1 MPYEIRNENDHQEAL
16 DRIDHLMKK
25 GEANV
30 SKEES
35 QTIRELGLAIQ
46 AYENRLYTIP
56 TPATLEGMIELRM
69 YERKL
74 RQKDLARE
82 LGISDAK
89 LSLILSGKKKPDVS
103 FLKAVYLKLD
113 VSADFIL
120 QHV

>member
-1 MPYEIRNENDHQEAL
+1 MFYEIHNEEDHRQAL
-16 DRIDHLMKK
+16 ARIDTLMRK

-30 SKEES
+30 TPEES
-35 QTIRELGLAIQ
+35 ATIRELGLAIQ
-46 AYENRLYTIP
+46 AYEQSQYTV
-56 TPATLEGMIELRM
+56 PAPQTLEGMIELKM
-69 YERKL
+69 YERRLK
-74 RQKDLARE
+74 QKDLAKE

-103 FLKAVYLKLD
+103 FLKAVYTKLN